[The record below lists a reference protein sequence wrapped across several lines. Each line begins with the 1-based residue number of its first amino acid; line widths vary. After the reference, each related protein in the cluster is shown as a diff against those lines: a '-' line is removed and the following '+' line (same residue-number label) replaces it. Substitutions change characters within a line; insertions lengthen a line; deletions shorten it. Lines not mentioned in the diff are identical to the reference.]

1 MRLLLLF
8 FLAASTLIAQTP
20 AEPEAPAPAQA
31 PAKPAAP
38 AEPAAPAKAQ
48 APAAPAAPANAEPAA
63 TAAEPEAVEEPEEA
77 EPAAEPQSGM
87 VTVAAGTKVPLVLKH
102 AVSTKNARV
111 GDNVYLET
119 TFPVAQDDQIVIP
132 AGTYVQGVVSAVR
145 RSPRIKGRAELLL
158 HFRTMIFPN
167 GYTVSLPGVLDN
179 IPGGDKT
186 TVKQDEGTV
195 QAGGTKG
202 RDVGTVVTSAGTGAV
217 VGGLAGAGKG
227 AAIGGAAGA
236 AAGLLVGLF
245 SRGDEV
251 RLETGT
257 AVEMVL
263 QRPLVLEEQRLRRT
277 GRELVPVGTRS
288 RKLDRPVLSPPPN

>member
-1 MRLLLLF
+1 MRLLLVLF
-8 FLAASTLIAQTP
+8 LMATALLAQTP
-20 AEPEAPAPAQA
+20 ADQDPPKAPETPAAAQAPEAPAA
-31 PAKPAAP
+31 PAKAASPAAP
-38 AEPAAPAKAQ
+38 AEP
-48 APAAPAAPANAEPAA
+48 
-63 TAAEPEAVEEPEEA
+63 
-77 EPAAEPQSGM
+77 EPAAEPAPATI
-87 VTVAAGTKVPLVLKH
+87 TVAAGTKVPLVLKH
-102 AVSTKNARV
+102 AVSTRNARV

-119 TFPVAQDDQIVIP
+119 TFPVAQDNQIVIP

-179 IPGGDKT
+179 IPGADKT

-202 RDVGTVVTSAGTGAV
+202 RDAGTVVAAASTGAV

-227 AAIGGAAGA
+227 AAIGGVTGA
-236 AAGLLVGLF
+236 AAGLLIGLF

-257 AVEMVL
+257 GVEMVL
-263 QRPLVLEEQRLRRT
+263 QRPLELEEQRLRRT
-277 GRELVPVGTRS
+277 GRELVPLDSRS
-288 RKLDRPVLSPPPN
+288 RRLERPVLTPPPN

>member
-1 MRLLLLF
+1 MRLLLVLF
-8 FLAASTLIAQTP
+8 LLASTLLAQTP
-20 AEPEAPAPAQA
+20 ADQDPPKAPEAPAAAQVPAA
-31 PAKPAAP
+31 AAAP
-38 AEPAAPAKAQ
+38 AQSEAPAT
-48 APAAPAAPANAEPAA
+48 PAEPKAA
-63 TAAEPEAVEEPEEA
+63 EEAAEPEPAT
-77 EPAAEPQSGM
+77 EPAPATI
-87 VTVAAGTKVPLVLKH
+87 TVAAGTKVPLVLKH
-102 AVSTKNARV
+102 AVSTRNARV

-132 AGTYVQGVVSAVR
+132 AGTYVQGVVSAVQ

-179 IPGGDKT
+179 IPGADKT

-202 RDVGTVVTSAGTGAV
+202 RDAGTVVTAASTGAV

-236 AAGLLVGLF
+236 AAGLLIGLF

-257 AVEMVL
+257 GVEMVL
-263 QRPLVLEEQRLRRT
+263 QRPLLLEEQRLRRT
-277 GRELVPVGTRS
+277 GRELVPVDSRS
-288 RKLDRPVLSPPPN
+288 RRLERPVLTPPPN

>member
-1 MRLLLLF
+1 MRLLLVLF
-8 FLAASTLIAQTP
+8 LMATALLAQTP
-20 AEPEAPAPAQA
+20 ADQDPPKAPEAPAAAQA
-31 PAKPAAP
+31 PAPPAAP
-38 AEPAAPAKAQ
+38 AQAEAA
-48 APAAPAAPANAEPAA
+48 AA
-63 TAAEPEAVEEPEEA
+63 AAEPEPAKHTAEPD
-77 EPAAEPQSGM
+77 PAAEPAPATI
-87 VTVAAGTKVPLVLKH
+87 TVAAGTKVPLVLKH
-102 AVSTKNARV
+102 AVSTGNARV

-167 GYTVSLPGVLDN
+167 GYTVSLPGALDN
-179 IPGGDKT
+179 IPGADKT

-195 QAGGTKG
+195 QAGSTKG
-202 RDVGTVVTSAGTGAV
+202 RDAATVVAAASTGAV

-227 AAIGGAAGA
+227 AAIGGVTGA
-236 AAGLLVGLF
+236 AAGLLIGLF

-257 AVEMVL
+257 GVEMVL
-263 QRPLVLEEQRLRRT
+263 QRPLELEEERLRRT
-277 GRELVPVGTRS
+277 GRELVPVNSRTR
-288 RKLDRPVLSPPPN
+288 RLERPVLTPPPN

>member
-1 MRLLLLF
+1 MRLVCVLLL
-8 FLAASTLIAQTP
+8 AAVTLVAQD
-20 AEPEAPAPAQA
+20 
-31 PAKPAAP
+31 P
-38 AEPAAPAKAQ
+38 AEPAPKAPEAAATEQ
-48 APAAPAAPANAEPAA
+48 APAAPDAA
-63 TAAEPEAVEEPEEA
+63 TAPKPATEPEPAP
-77 EPAAEPQSGM
+77 EPAPA
-87 VTVAAGTKVPLVLKH
+87 TITIAAGTKVPLILKH

-111 GDNVYLET
+111 GDNIYLET
-119 TFPVAQDDQIVIP
+119 TFPVTQNDQILIP

-145 RSPRIKGRAELLL
+145 RSPRVKGRAELLL

-179 IPGGDKT
+179 IPGADRT

-195 QAGGTKG
+195 EAGSTKG
-202 RDVGTVVTSAGTGAV
+202 KDVGKVVTGAGTGAV
-217 VGGLAGAGKG
+217 IGGLAGAGKG
-227 AAIGGAAGA
+227 AAIGGVAGA
-236 AAGLLVGLF
+236 AAGMLVGLF

-277 GRELVPVGTRS
+277 GRELVPVDSRS
-288 RKLDRPVLSPPPN
+288 RKLERPVLTPPPQTN

>member
-1 MRLLLLF
+1 MRLLLVV
-8 FLAASTLIAQTP
+8 FLMATGLQAQTP
-20 AEPEAPAPAQA
+20 ADQEPPAAPEAPAA
-31 PAKPAAP
+31 
-38 AEPAAPAKAQ
+38 AQ
-48 APAAPAAPANAEPAA
+48 APAAPAAPAKAEP
-63 TAAEPEAVEEPEEA
+63 TAARAESAPAEE
-77 EPAAEPQSGM
+77 AAEPQPATEPEAATI
-87 VTVAAGTKVPLVLKH
+87 TVAAGTKVPLVLKH
-102 AVSTKNARV
+102 AVSTRNARV

-167 GYTVSLPGVLDN
+167 GYTVSLPGALDN
-179 IPGGDKT
+179 IPGADKT

-202 RDVGTVVTSAGTGAV
+202 RDAGTVVAAASTGAV

-227 AAIGGAAGA
+227 AAIGGVTGA
-236 AAGLLVGLF
+236 AAGLLIGLF

-257 AVEMVL
+257 GVEMVL
-263 QRPLVLEEQRLRRT
+263 QRPLELEQQRLRRT
-277 GRELVPVGTRS
+277 GRELVPVDARR
-288 RKLDRPVLSPPPN
+288 RKLERPVLTPAPN

>member
-1 MRLLLLF
+1 MRLLLALF
-8 FLAASTLIAQTP
+8 LTVTTLLAQTP
-20 AEPEAPAPAQA
+20 ADEKPPKAPEAPAA
-31 PAKPAAP
+31 
-38 AEPAAPAKAQ
+38 AQ
-48 APAAPAAPANAEPAA
+48 APAAPAAPAKAEAPAAPADPEPAEEVAERA
-63 TAAEPEAVEEPEEA
+63 TVPTP
-77 EPAAEPQSGM
+77 GTI
-87 VTVAAGTKVPLVLKH
+87 TVAAGTKVPLILKH
-102 AVSTKNARV
+102 AVSTRNARV

-119 TFPVAQDDQIVIP
+119 TFPVAQNDQIVIP

-167 GYTVSLPGVLDN
+167 GYTVSLPGALDN
-179 IPGGDKT
+179 IPGADKT

-202 RDVGTVVTSAGTGAV
+202 RDAGTVVAAASTGAV

-227 AAIGGAAGA
+227 AAIGGVTGA
-236 AAGLLVGLF
+236 AAGLLIGLF

-257 AVEMVL
+257 GVEMVL
-263 QRPLVLEEQRLRRT
+263 QRPLELEEQRLRRT
-277 GRELVPVGTRS
+277 GRELVPVDSRS
-288 RKLDRPVLSPPPN
+288 RRLERPVLTPPPN

>member
-1 MRLLLLF
+1 MRLLCVLF
-8 FLAASTLIAQTP
+8 LTVATLVAQDP
-20 AEPEAPAPAQA
+20 AEPTPPKAAEAPVAEQAPAPEASA
-31 PAKPAAP
+31 VPTA
-38 AEPAAPAKAQ
+38 
-48 APAAPAAPANAEPAA
+48 
-63 TAAEPEAVEEPEEA
+63 AAEPEAAAGSV
-77 EPAAEPQSGM
+77 PAAI
-87 VTVAAGTKVPLVLKH
+87 TVEAGTKVPLILKH

-145 RSPRIKGRAELLL
+145 RSPRVQGRAELLL

-179 IPGGDKT
+179 IPGADKT
-186 TVKQDEGTV
+186 TVKQHEGTV

-217 VGGLAGAGKG
+217 IGGLAGAGKG
-227 AAIGGAAGA
+227 AAIGGVAGA
-236 AAGLLVGLF
+236 AVGMLVGLF

-263 QRPLVLEEQRLRRT
+263 QRPLVLEEPRLRRT
-277 GRELVPVGTRS
+277 GRELVPVDSRG
-288 RKLDRPVLSPPPN
+288 RKLERPVLTPPPN

>member
-1 MRLLLLF
+1 MRLLCIL
-8 FLAASTLIAQTP
+8 FLAAATLVAQTP
-20 AEPEAPAPAQA
+20 AEPEAPQAPAAAQTPATPATPAKAEAPAAAQA
-31 PAKPAAP
+31 PAD
-38 AEPAAPAKAQ
+38 PAAPAKAETP
-48 APAAPAAPANAEPAA
+48 AP
-63 TAAEPEAVEEPEEA
+63 AAEPEGAETAPEPT
-77 EPAAEPQSGM
+77 PGTI
-87 VTVAAGTKVPLVLKH
+87 TVPAGTKVPLILKH

-132 AGTYVQGVVSAVR
+132 AGTYVQGVVSAVQ
-145 RSPRIKGRAELLL
+145 RSPRVKGRAELLL

-179 IPGGDKT
+179 IPGADKT
-186 TVKQDEGTV
+186 TVKPDEGTV
-195 QAGGTKG
+195 EAGGTKG
-202 RDVGTVVTSAGTGAV
+202 KDVGKVVTGAGTGAV
-217 VGGLAGAGKG
+217 IGGLAGAGKG

-263 QRPLVLEEQRLRRT
+263 QRPLVLEEPRLRRT
-277 GRELVPVGTRS
+277 GRELVPVDS
-288 RKLDRPVLSPPPN
+288 SNRKLERPVLTPPPQTN